1 VSIRRRLVLGILL
14 MSAAGL
20 IGLSLVT
27 IQLLR
32 QSLLTQKDAQ
42 VSSLS
47 ERVARSPNGS
57 GVFEGPNGSN
67 RRGPGS
73 APSESPTAFFQSI
86 YASTGE
92 YLRTVNRSQADTGGG
107 LPADFDVLRA
117 KKTLPFTTDAV
128 KDSRYRVVVRPVV
141 FTDSNGDPID
151 DGFLVTGID
160 IRDVDVTTSRLVH
173 NEVLAIGIGLALMGF
188 MTWFIVRT
196 GLKPLNHMADTA
208 GAIAAGDLSARVD
221 TADGGTEV
229 GRLGGALNTM
239 LGRIEAA
246 FAERAKSEE
255 KLRRFVAD
263 ASHELR
269 TPLTSIRGYSELLR
283 NGAIPSGDE
292 THSAL
297 GRIESEAVRMGVLVD
312 DLLLLARLDQGR
324 PLEYHPIDLT
334 TIVRDAVNDAR
345 ITDPDRVWMLDT
357 IPQALVSG
365 DESRLRQVVGNLLT
379 NARTHTTA
387 GTPVDVS
394 VAMADGQ
401 VELVVADHGA
411 GVPPGEEKRIFERFA
426 RLDGSRQR
434 ASGGTGLGLA
444 IVNAIAWSHGGA
456 VGVRQTEG
464 GGASF
469 WLRLPPL
476 GSATWP
482 APGADVDEPATPD
495 ASVS

>member
-14 MSAAGL
+14 MSASGL

-42 VSSLS
+42 LIKLS
-47 ERVARSPNGS
+47 DVTGGPDGPIGFNRPNRPGRGGVDSPPTVG
-57 GVFEGPNGSN
+57 
-67 RRGPGS
+67 
-73 APSESPTAFFQSI
+73 PTAFFQSV
-86 YASTGE
+86 
-92 YLRTVNRSQADTGGG
+92 YLLSGDFGGIVNQSQADAGGA
-107 LPADFDVLRA
+107 LPADFDVLKA
-117 KKTLPFTTDAV
+117 KKSQPFTTDAR
-128 KDSRYRVVVRPVV
+128 KDSRYRVVVQPLKVV
-141 FTDSNGDPID
+141 NGTEILFE
-151 DGFLVTGID
+151 GYLVTGID
-160 IRDVDVTTSRLVH
+160 IRDVDVTTSRLVR
-173 NEVLAIGIGLALMGF
+173 NQVFAIGVGLAFMGLL
-188 MTWFIVRT
+188 TWFVVKT
-196 GLKPLNHMADTA
+196 GLKPLNAMANTA
-208 GAIAAGDLSARVD
+208 GAIAAGDLSARVED
-221 TADGGTEV
+221 IDDRTEV

-246 FAERAKSEE
+246 FAERTRSED

-283 NGAIPSGDE
+283 NGAIASGDE

-297 GRIESEAVRMGVLVD
+297 GRIESEATRMGVLVD

-324 PLEYHPIDLT
+324 PLEHHPVDLT
-334 TIVRDAVNDAR
+334 TIVSDAVNDAR
-345 ITDPDRVWMLDT
+345 ITDPHRSWSLDM

-379 NARTHTTA
+379 NARTHTA
-387 GTPVDVS
+387 PGTPVDVS
-394 VAMADGQ
+394 IGMADGQ
-401 VELVVADHGA
+401 VELVVADHGT
-411 GVPPGEEKRIFERFA
+411 GVPPGEDKRIFERFA

-444 IVNAIAWSHGGA
+444 IVNAIAWSHGGT
-456 VGVRQTEG
+456 VGVRETQG

-476 GSATWP
+476 GATGPWP
-482 APGADVDEPATPD
+482 APAVESEADANN
-495 ASVS
+495 

>member
-14 MSAAGL
+14 MTASGL

-42 VSSLS
+42 VIKLS
-47 ERVARSPNGS
+47 EGVVRGMDGPFGS
-57 GVFEGPNGSN
+57 GRGRGSVDSQPTV
-67 RRGPGS
+67 G
-73 APSESPTAFFQSI
+73 PTAFFQSF
-86 YASTGE
+86 YSSSGE
-92 YLRTVNRSQADTGGG
+92 FVRILNQSQADTGGG
-107 LPADFDVLRA
+107 LPTNFDVLKA
-117 KKTLPFTTDAV
+117 NKAQPFTTDAR
-128 KDSRYRVVVRPVV
+128 KDSRYRVVVRPVQFV
-141 FTDSNGDPID
+141 NDGETLFE
-151 DGFLVTGID
+151 GFLVTGID
-160 IRDVDVTTSRLVH
+160 IRDVDVTTSRLVR
-173 NEVLAIGIGLALMGF
+173 NQVFAIAVGLAFMGLL
-188 MTWFIVRT
+188 TWFVVKT
-196 GLKPLNHMADTA
+196 GLKPLNAMANTA
-208 GAIAAGDLSARVD
+208 GAIAAGDLSARVENID
-221 TADGGTEV
+221 DRTEV

-246 FAERAKSEE
+246 FAERTRSED

-283 NGAIPSGDE
+283 NGAIPTGDE

-297 GRIESEAVRMGVLVD
+297 GRIESEATRMGVLVD

-324 PLEYHPIDLT
+324 PLEHHPVELT
-334 TIVRDAVNDAR
+334 TIVGDAVNDAR
-345 ITDPDRVWMLDT
+345 ITDPDRTWSLDM

-379 NARTHTTA
+379 NARTHTAA
-387 GTPVDVS
+387 GTPVDV
-394 VAMADGQ
+394 VIGMAEGH

-411 GVPPGEEKRIFERFA
+411 GVPPGEDKRIFERFA

-444 IVNAIAWSHGGA
+444 IVSAIAWSHGGT
-456 VGVRQTEG
+456 VGVHETPG

-476 GSATWP
+476 GSAAPWP
-482 APGADVDEPATPD
+482 APDAEADTANNT
-495 ASVS
+495 AVS

>member
-1 VSIRRRLVLGILL
+1 MSIRRRLVLGILL

-32 QSLLTQKDAQ
+32 TSLLTQKDAQ
-42 VSSLS
+42 VAAISA
-47 ERVARSPNGS
+47 RVLQS
-57 GVFEGPNGSN
+57 
-67 RRGPGS
+67 RGPGGS
-73 APSESPTAFFQSI
+73 NGPSRNDRRDDPLANEGPTGFFQSFYYI
-86 YASTGE
+86 GGE
-92 YLRTVNRSQADTGGG
+92 SSVLLNSSQADTGGG
-107 LPADFDVLRA
+107 LPNDFDVTKAPKNR
-117 KKTLPFTTDAV
+117 PFTADSAKT
-128 KDSRYRVVVRPVV
+128 SRYRVLVVPSTIEFRGI
-141 FTDSNGDPID
+141 TLGE
-151 DGFLVTGID
+151 GYLVSGVEIS
-160 IRDVDVTTSRLVH
+160 DVDLTTSRLVH

-246 FAERAKSEE
+246 FAERTKSEE

-297 GRIESEAVRMGVLVD
+297 GRIESEAMRMGVLVD

-324 PLEYHPIDLT
+324 PLEHHPVELT
-334 TIVRDAVNDAR
+334 TVVGDAVNDAR
-345 ITDPDRVWMLDT
+345 ITDPDRVWTLDT

-411 GVPPGEEKRIFERFA
+411 GVPPGEERRIFERFA

-444 IVNAIAWSHGGA
+444 IVNAIAWSHGGT

-469 WLRLPPL
+469 WLRLPPI

-482 APGADVDEPATPD
+482 ALGADVDESATPD

>member
-1 VSIRRRLVLGILL
+1 MSIRRRLVLGILL

-32 QSLLTQKDAQ
+32 QSLLRQKDAQ
-42 VSSLS
+42 VAAISA
-47 ERVARSPNGS
+47 RVLQSRSPGGPAGS
-57 GVFEGPNGSN
+57 TRNDRRNDPLSTEGPTG
-67 RRGPGS
+67 
-73 APSESPTAFFQSI
+73 FFQSFYDI
-86 YASTGE
+86 GGGSSV
-92 YLRTVNRSQADTGGG
+92 LLNLSQADTGGG
-107 LPADFDVLRA
+107 LPSDFDVLKAPKNR
-117 KKTLPFTTDAV
+117 PFTTDSA
-128 KDSRYRVVVRPVV
+128 KASRYRVLVVPSTIEFR
-141 FTDSNGDPID
+141 GIKLGE
-151 DGFLVTGID
+151 GFLVSGVEIS
-160 IRDVDVTTSRLVH
+160 DVDVTTSRLVH

-188 MTWFIVRT
+188 MTWIIVRT

-221 TADGGTEV
+221 TADDGTEV

-246 FAERAKSEE
+246 FAERTKSEE

-292 THSAL
+292 THLAL
-297 GRIESEAVRMGVLVD
+297 GRIESEAMRMGVLVD

-324 PLEYHPIDLT
+324 PLEHHPVELM

-345 ITDPDRVWMLDT
+345 ITDPNRVWTLDT

-379 NARTHTTA
+379 NARTHTAA

-394 VAMADGQ
+394 VALVDGQ

-444 IVNAIAWSHGGA
+444 IVNAIAWSHGGT

-476 GSATWP
+476 GASTWP
-482 APGADVDEPATPD
+482 APGVHVDEPATPD

>member
-1 VSIRRRLVLGILL
+1 MSIRRRLVLGILL

-32 QSLLTQKDAQ
+32 QSLLRQKDVQ
-42 VSSLS
+42 VVAISD
-47 ERVARSPNGS
+47 RVLQSRGPG
-57 GVFEGPNGSN
+57 GPNGPTRN
-67 RRGPGS
+67 DRRNDPLANEGPTG
-73 APSESPTAFFQSI
+73 FFQSFYDI
-86 YASTGE
+86 GGDSSV
-92 YLRTVNRSQADTGGG
+92 LLNLSQADTGGG
-107 LPADFDVLRA
+107 LPTNFDVIKAPKNR
-117 KKTLPFTTDAV
+117 PFTTDSA
-128 KDSRYRVVVRPVV
+128 KASRYRVLVVPSTIESR
-141 FTDSNGDPID
+141 GGIKL
-151 DGFLVTGID
+151 GEGYLVSGVEIS
-160 IRDVDVTTSRLVH
+160 DVDLTTSRLVH

-196 GLKPLNHMADTA
+196 GLKPLSHMADTA

-221 TADGGTEV
+221 TADDGTEV

-246 FAERAKSEE
+246 FAERTKSEE

-297 GRIESEAVRMGVLVD
+297 GRIESEAMRMGVLVD

-324 PLEYHPIDLT
+324 PLEHHPVELT
-334 TIVRDAVNDAR
+334 TIVSDAVNDAR
-345 ITDPDRVWMLDT
+345 ITDPDRVWTLDT

-387 GTPVDVS
+387 GTPVEVS
-394 VAMADGQ
+394 VTMVDGQ

-411 GVPPGEEKRIFERFA
+411 GVPPTEEKRIFERFA

-444 IVNAIAWSHGGA
+444 IVNAIAWSHGGT

-476 GSATWP
+476 GLNQPWP
-482 APGADVDEPATPD
+482 APGAEVDEPATPD
-495 ASVS
+495 TSVS

>member
-14 MSAAGL
+14 MSASGL

-42 VSSLS
+42 LFKLS
-47 ERVARSPNGS
+47 ESVTAGS
-57 GVFEGPNGSN
+57 DGPFGSN
-67 RRGPGS
+67 RPNRPGRGG
-73 APSESPTAFFQSI
+73 ADSPPTVGPTPFFQSL
-86 YASTGE
+86 YSSTGDFGGI
-92 YLRTVNRSQADTGGG
+92 VNQSQADTGGG
-107 LPADFDVLRA
+107 LPPDFDVLKA
-117 KKTLPFTTDAV
+117 NKSQPFTTDAR
-128 KDSRYRVVVRPVV
+128 KDSRYRVVVRPVK
-141 FTDSNGDPID
+141 FEYGDQTLFE
-151 DGFLVTGID
+151 GFLVTGID
-160 IRDVDVTTSRLVH
+160 IRDVDVTTSRLVR
-173 NEVLAIGIGLALMGF
+173 NQVFAIGVGLAFMGLL
-188 MTWFIVRT
+188 TWFVVKT
-196 GLKPLNHMADTA
+196 GLKPLNAMADTA
-208 GAIAAGDLSARVD
+208 GAIAAGDLSARVED
-221 TADGGTEV
+221 IDDRTEV

-246 FAERAKSEE
+246 FAERTRSED

-283 NGAIPSGDE
+283 NGAIPSGDG
-292 THSAL
+292 TRSAL
-297 GRIESEAVRMGVLVD
+297 GRIESEATRMGVLVD

-324 PLEYHPIDLT
+324 PLEHHPVELT
-334 TIVRDAVNDAR
+334 TIVSDAVNDAR
-345 ITDPDRVWMLDT
+345 IIDPDRSWSLDM

-379 NARTHTTA
+379 NARTHTAA

-394 VAMADGQ
+394 IGMADGQ

-411 GVPPGEEKRIFERFA
+411 GVPPGEDKRIFERFA

-444 IVNAIAWSHGGA
+444 IVNAIAWSHGGN
-456 VGVRQTEG
+456 VGVRETQG

-476 GSATWP
+476 GATGPWP
-482 APGADVDEPATPD
+482 APAVDSDADAIN
-495 ASVS
+495 

>member
-1 VSIRRRLVLGILL
+1 MSIRRRLVLGILL

-32 QSLLTQKDAQ
+32 TSLLTQKDAQ
-42 VSSLS
+42 VAAISA
-47 ERVARSPNGS
+47 RVLQS
-57 GVFEGPNGSN
+57 
-67 RRGPGS
+67 RGPGGS
-73 APSESPTAFFQSI
+73 NGPTRNDRRNDPLANEGPTGFFQSFYDI
-86 YASTGE
+86 GGDSSV
-92 YLRTVNRSQADTGGG
+92 LLNLSQADTGGG
-107 LPADFDVLRA
+107 LPTDFDVTKAPKNRA
-117 KKTLPFTTDAV
+117 FTTDSA
-128 KDSRYRVVVRPVV
+128 KASRYRVLVVPSTLE
-141 FTDSNGDPID
+141 FQGIKL
-151 DGFLVTGID
+151 GEGYLVSGVEIS
-160 IRDVDVTTSRLVH
+160 DVDLTTSRLVH
-173 NEVLAIGIGLALMGF
+173 NEVLAIGIGLTLMGF

-208 GAIAAGDLSARVD
+208 GAIAAGDLTARVD
-221 TADGGTEV
+221 TADEGTEV

-246 FAERAKSEE
+246 FAERTKSEE

-283 NGAIPSGDE
+283 NGAISSGEE

-297 GRIESEAVRMGVLVD
+297 GRIESEAMRMGVLVD

-324 PLEYHPIDLT
+324 PLEHHPVELT
-334 TIVRDAVNDAR
+334 TIVSDAVNDAR
-345 ITDPDRVWMLDT
+345 ITDPDRVWTLGM

-379 NARTHTTA
+379 NARTHTT
-387 GTPVDVS
+387 PSSSVDVS

-444 IVNAIAWSHGGA
+444 IVNAIAWSHGGT

-476 GSATWP
+476 GTATWP
-482 APGADVDEPATPD
+482 APGADVDRPVTPD